1 MTKKKAFGT
10 FYEIIKLEKLEN
22 LNQDGDSFMIEVN
35 HLRKVFGQNVAVDD
49 ISFSVEKGEVLGFL
63 GPNAAGKSTTMR
75 MITGFLPPTSGTAVI
90 GGDNIV
96 NASLAAREKIGYLPE
111 NAPAY
116 PEMTVI
122 GFLDFIAEIRGFSGH
137 GKTQRIED
145 TLEQCFLSD
154 VRFQT
159 ISTLSKGF
167 KQRVCFA
174 QSILH
179 DPEYL
184 IMDEPTDGL
193 DPNQKHEVR
202 AMIREMAKEKTTIL
216 STHILEEVDAV
227 CTRVIIISDGKIV
240 ADDTPEGLK
249 ARSPVHGA
257 VCFTVQ
263 TPLRED
269 ILKDLEHLPD
279 IRSVETLSD
288 TGDPTAVVRIY
299 QTDTLTPPVDRVMRY
314 FLENKVAVK
323 SFLVEKGRLD
333 DVFRMITTSDSGDT
347 KR

>member
-1 MTKKKAFGT
+1 
-10 FYEIIKLEKLEN
+10 
-22 LNQDGDSFMIEVN
+22 MIEVRN
-35 HLRKVFGQNVAVDD
+35 LSKCFGQKVAVDH

-75 MITGFLPPTSGTAVI
+75 MITGFLTPTSGTAVI
-90 GGDNIV
+90 GGEDIV
-96 NASLAAREKIGYLPE
+96 NSSLAAREKIGYLPE

-116 PEMTVI
+116 SEMTVI
-122 GFLDFIAEIRGFSGH
+122 GFLDFIAEIRGFSGRK
-137 GKTQRIED
+137 KTQRMEEI
-145 TLEQCFLSD
+145 LEKCFLSD

-174 QSILH
+174 QSIIH

-193 DPNQKHEVR
+193 DPNQKQEVR
-202 AMIREMAKEKTTIL
+202 AMIREMAKQKTIIL

-227 CTRVIIISDGKIV
+227 CTRTIIISDGRIV

-257 VCFTVQ
+257 VCFTLQNTPSNEMVQ
-263 TPLRED
+263 
-269 ILKDLEHLPD
+269 DLERISD
-279 IRSVETLSD
+279 VKAVETLAEGVD
-288 TGDPTAVVRIY
+288 NKVVVRIY
-299 QTDTLTPPVDRVMRY
+299 PAEPLTPPVDRVTQY
-314 FLENKVAVK
+314 LLENNVAIQ
-323 SFLVEKGRLD
+323 SFFVEKGRLD
-333 DVFRMITTSDSGDT
+333 DVFHMITTSESG
-347 KR
+347 

>member
-1 MTKKKAFGT
+1 
-10 FYEIIKLEKLEN
+10 
-22 LNQDGDSFMIEVN
+22 MIEVN

-90 GGDNIV
+90 GGDDIV

-122 GFLDFIAEIRGFSGH
+122 GFLDFIAKIRGFSGH
-137 GKTQRIED
+137 EKTQRIED

-202 AMIREMAKEKTTIL
+202 AMIREMAKEKTIIL

-227 CTRVIIISDGKIV
+227 CTRAIIISDGKIV

-249 ARSPVHGA
+249 ARSPAHGA

-263 TPLRED
+263 NPLGED
-269 ILKDLEHLPD
+269 ILQDLEHLPD
-279 IRSVETLSD
+279 VRSVETLPD
-288 TGDPTAVVRIY
+288 TGDSSVVVRIY
-299 QTDTLTPPVDRVMRY
+299 HTDPSTPPVDRLMHY
-314 FLENKVAVK
+314 FLENNVAVQ

-333 DVFRMITTSDSGDT
+333 DVFRLITTSDSGDT
-347 KR
+347 ER